1 MAHARF
7 IVRSVGPLVTIQDRG
22 RHGFLRYGVPESG
35 PMDRDAFE
43 IAHAALGYCA
53 SRAAIEVSLG
63 GIDLECVEGSVTL
76 AVAGGGFAIALD
88 KMVLSSWAVVNVGAG
103 SRVTIR
109 PGSWGS
115 WTYVAFA
122 GRLKVD
128 AWLGSYSTH
137 ASSGFGGGRI
147 TTGQSLA
154 IEDAKLNEERVR
166 EIDCPAWIRPR
177 TQFDVVF
184 GPQDRYF
191 SEKKCELL
199 VSESFALTDAFDRMG
214 VRLSGPRLEP
224 DATLDMPSQ
233 PIAFGSIQV
242 SGDGVPTVLL
252 ADHQTTGG
260 YPKIATVV
268 SDQVGGLVQHRSRSL
283 ISFRR
288 VEPEAAIQELR
299 ERREHVATFL
309 ASLRAKP
316 TTLLHRLM
324 SVNLIDG
331 VTSGAPEA

>member
-1 MAHARF
+1 MARARF
-7 IVRSVGPLVTIQDRG
+7 VVSTVGPLVTIQDRG

-43 IAHAALGYCA
+43 IAHAALGYDVGG
-53 SRAAIEVSLG
+53 AAIEVSLG
-63 GIDLECVEGSVTL
+63 GIALECVEGSVTL
-76 AVAGGGFAIALD
+76 AIAGGGFAIALD
-88 KMVLSSWAVVNVGAG
+88 KMAVGSWVVVNVRAG
-103 SRVTIR
+103 SSVTIR

-122 GRLKVD
+122 GRLSAKT
-128 AWLGSYSTH
+128 WLGSYSTH

-147 TTGQSLA
+147 TTGQSLE
-154 IEDAKLNEERVR
+154 IEDAELREERAR
-166 EIDCPAWIRPR
+166 EIDCPAWARPR
-177 TQFDVVF
+177 TRLDVVF

-191 SEKKCELL
+191 SKEKHELF

-214 VRLSGPRLEP
+214 LRLSGPRLEP
-224 DATLDMPSQ
+224 DAVLDMPSE

-242 SGDGVPTVLL
+242 SGDGMPTVLL

-268 SDQVGGLVQHRSRSL
+268 SDQIGGLVQHRSRSQ

-288 VEPEAAIQELR
+288 VQPEAAIQELHA
-299 ERREHVATFL
+299 RREQVAVFL

-331 VTSGAPEA
+331 VTTGTVEA

>member
-53 SRAAIEVSLG
+53 TGAAIEVSLG

-122 GRLKVD
+122 GRLKVE

-191 SEKKCELL
+191 SEKKCE
-199 VSESFALTDAFDRMG
+199 
-214 VRLSGPRLEP
+214 
-224 DATLDMPSQ
+224 
-233 PIAFGSIQV
+233 
-242 SGDGVPTVLL
+242 
-252 ADHQTTGG
+252 
-260 YPKIATVV
+260 
-268 SDQVGGLVQHRSRSL
+268 
-283 ISFRR
+283 
-288 VEPEAAIQELR
+288 
-299 ERREHVATFL
+299 
-309 ASLRAKP
+309 
-316 TTLLHRLM
+316 
-324 SVNLIDG
+324 
-331 VTSGAPEA
+331 